1 MEINLYYWNNGVGV
15 VNDAILIKALLS
27 DYDVVSYDIS
37 KTNEY
42 RKGDLG
48 IFIQNIQ
55 ADQLPNNKKNI
66 FIINEEW
73 LNQDEVLFLS
83 QFDYLIVKSD
93 YAKQLLVPYHANIVQ
108 TGFFSLDRYF
118 FPRNTGK
125 VLHFKGKSIQK
136 NSELIYNYKD
146 SIKVLDSESEYLS
159 DSQVDGELNTHDIHI
174 CCSLYEGWGHY
185 LWEAMSCGKL
195 VICSEIPVFKEYLDP
210 DLVKFIPTKNVCR
223 SVLGYKFLDKSK
235 FIPGAS
241 YIFREG
247 HFVDISKFDEMLR
260 NIDELLEFQRKN
272 SKNIRNHFL
281 EVNNKNKRKFLSIV
295 NYII

>member
-83 QFDYLIVKSD
+83 QFDYLI
-93 YAKQLLVPYHANIVQ
+93 QI
-108 TGFFSLDRYF
+108 
-118 FPRNTGK
+118 
-125 VLHFKGKSIQK
+125 
-136 NSELIYNYKD
+136 E
-146 SIKVLDSESEYLS
+146 
-159 DSQVDGELNTHDIHI
+159 
-174 CCSLYEGWGHY
+174 
-185 LWEAMSCGKL
+185 
-195 VICSEIPVFKEYLDP
+195 
-210 DLVKFIPTKNVCR
+210 
-223 SVLGYKFLDKSK
+223 
-235 FIPGAS
+235 
-241 YIFREG
+241 
-247 HFVDISKFDEMLR
+247 
-260 NIDELLEFQRKN
+260 
-272 SKNIRNHFL
+272 
-281 EVNNKNKRKFLSIV
+281 
-295 NYII
+295 